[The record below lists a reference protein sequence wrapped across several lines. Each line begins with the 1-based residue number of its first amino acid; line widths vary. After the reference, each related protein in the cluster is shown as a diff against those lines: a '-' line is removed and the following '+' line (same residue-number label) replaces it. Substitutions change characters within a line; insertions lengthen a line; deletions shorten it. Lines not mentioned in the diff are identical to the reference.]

1 MMARFIYKAIKRNNG
16 EIVEGSME
24 AESKEKALEILEN
37 RELSPYNLQEEKKDM
52 SDKKSG
58 SFFKKNK
65 NELILFTR
73 QLGNLLRAGIQLD
86 EALQII
92 KNLFADNDFY
102 TVVNKVHYYLQGGHS
117 LSEALRKYP
126 SHFGPGYINMIRAGE
141 EGGFLGL
148 TCQRL
153 AKNLESKSEL
163 KTFIISSLI
172 YPIILVFMSL
182 VAIIAIIFFVLPK
195 FSLIYERYEKE
206 LPFTTD
212 FLLSLSKFLSNYWWA
227 IILLLL
233 GFGLVLW
240 FYYQSERGRE
250 NYDRLILNLSTI
262 GKIYMGIT
270 ITNITR
276 SLGSMTENGVPLLKA
291 LKVSQHISN
300 NKIIREGLKNATAR
314 VKKGNKLA
322 QALEKTDIFPQIV
335 IHMIKVGEKTGDLS
349 SMLLEIADDF
359 ETDTR
364 KSLEKFMKVFEPALI
379 LTVGSII
386 GIIVISMLLPIISI
400 SNVL

>member
-1 MMARFIYKAIKRNNG
+1 MAQFIYKAIKRNNG

-58 SFFKKNK
+58 SFFKTNK

-117 LSEALRKYP
+117 LSEALQKYP

-153 AKNLESKSEL
+153 AKNLESRLEL

-195 FSLIYERYEKE
+195 FSLIYERYKKE

-212 FLLSLSKFLSNYWWA
+212 FLLSLSKFISNYWWA
-227 IILLLL
+227 IMLLLL
-233 GFGLVLW
+233 GFGLALW

-300 NKIIREGLKNATAR
+300 NKIIQEGLKNATAR

>member
-1 MMARFIYKAIKRNNG
+1 MMAQFIYKAIKRNNG

-58 SFFKKNK
+58 SFFKTNK

-117 LSEALRKYP
+117 LSEALQKYP

-153 AKNLESKSEL
+153 AKNLESRLEL

-195 FSLIYERYEKE
+195 FSLIYERYKKE

-212 FLLSLSKFLSNYWWA
+212 FLLSLSKFISNYWWA
-227 IILLLL
+227 IMLLLL
-233 GFGLVLW
+233 GFGLALW

-300 NKIIREGLKNATAR
+300 NKIIQEGLKNATAR